1 MSEVQTCTWTWVVW
15 EVRAEQLSPDPGVVR
30 GKKEIKHAMYM
41 DPRIVFLEHF
51 LVFWRRSP
59 RTR

>member
-1 MSEVQTCTWTWVVW
+1 MVW